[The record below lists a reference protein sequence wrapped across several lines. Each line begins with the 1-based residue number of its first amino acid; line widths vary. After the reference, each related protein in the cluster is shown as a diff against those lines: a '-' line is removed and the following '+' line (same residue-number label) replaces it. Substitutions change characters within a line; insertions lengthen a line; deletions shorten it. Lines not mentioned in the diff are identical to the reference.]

1 MAVNCVYRF
10 LDKSL
15 NIIYKNFLLH
25 LYNSINMYK
34 ESFYCNEIAFLL
46 HEMHEFVNELH
57 ENNFI

>member
-1 MAVNCVYRF
+1 MCIR
-10 LDKSL
+10 DR
-15 NIIYKNFLLH
+15 
-25 LYNSINMYK
+25 YNSINMYK